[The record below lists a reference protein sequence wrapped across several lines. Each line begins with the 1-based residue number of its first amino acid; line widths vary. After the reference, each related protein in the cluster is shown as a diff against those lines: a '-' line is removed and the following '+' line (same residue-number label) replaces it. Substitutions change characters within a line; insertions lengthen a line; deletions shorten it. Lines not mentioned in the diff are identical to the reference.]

1 MRLISNL
8 FQYLGR
14 PASGKN
20 WKPPADKTEQ
30 RRIPSVTCE
39 AGLTFCA
46 VMLRRTF
53 KMISLDLFFFYRLCL
68 PPKGLFVYLI
78 NHWTQIPHT
87 VLLLIMYNT
96 LLFQNWNSC
105 SWTTLDQQ
113 ALKELQF
120 KDFYSEAVFD
130 THHLGHTH
138 SLPLITENST
148 I

>member
-1 MRLISNL
+1 MMRLISNL
-8 FQYLGR
+8 CQYLGR

-20 WKPPADKTEQ
+20 WKLPADKIEC
-30 RRIPSVTCE
+30 RRITSVTCE

-53 KMISLDLFFFYRLCL
+53 KMISLDLFCFYRHCQ
-68 PPKGLFVYLI
+68 PKGLFIYLI
-78 NHWTQIPHT
+78 SHWTQVSYT
-87 VLLLIMYNT
+87 VLVLIICNT
-96 LLFQNWNSC
+96 LCQNWNSC

-138 SLPLITENST
+138 SLHLISENSAV
-148 I
+148 